1 MMPEWQFERAIL
13 AFSWLFPRI
22 ETLFIPMQRI
32 VLLGAT
38 GSIGDQTL
46 NIISRYPDLFQ
57 VVGMSA
63 RANGE
68 KLLERAD
75 EFQVETLYLAEG
87 KRHDERQVEKM
98 EDLIDESIDHLIVGD
113 HGLQSFQTVLKALAL
128 RKRVSIANK
137 ELLIA
142 HGQDLVYFAREQQA
156 ELIPLDS
163 EHNGL
168 FQALKAEKLSDVRR
182 LIITASG
189 GPFRDWG
196 WNELSGVT
204 VDQVLKH
211 PTWRMGRKT
220 TVDSATLVN
229 KAFEVIE
236 THHLF
241 GIPYEQ
247 IEVRLHPQSLIHS
260 IVEFKDGNTKVLVS
274 KPDMRFPIG
283 YALFYPERAPEALT
297 GNVEGYFDFDKNLE
311 LSHVEPGRFPCF
323 DYVLSVAKEKPQYLR
338 QIIENDEFAVHSFLR
353 GEVPLTDILPL
364 LKEGIEL

>member
-1 MMPEWQFERAIL
+1 
-13 AFSWLFPRI
+13 
-22 ETLFIPMQRI
+22 MQRI

-75 EFQVETLYLAEG
+75 EFQVKKMFLAEG
-87 KRHDERQVEKM
+87 STGDERQVAMM
-98 EDLIDESIDHLIVGD
+98 EDLIDETVDHVIVGD
-113 HGLQSFQTVLKALAL
+113 HGLQSFQAVLKALAL

-142 HGQDLVYFAREQQA
+142 HGQDLVYFAQEQQA

-168 FQALKAEKLSDVRR
+168 FQALKGEKVSDVRR
-182 LIITASG
+182 LLITASG
-189 GPFRDWG
+189 GPFRDTS
-196 WNELSGVT
+196 WNELSEVS

-211 PTWRMGRKT
+211 PTWKMGRKT

-241 GIPYEQ
+241 GVPYEQ

-260 IVEFKDGNTKVLVS
+260 IVEFKDGNTKVVVS

-283 YALFYPERAPEALT
+283 YALFYPERAPEVLT
-297 GNVEGYFDFDKNLE
+297 GGREGYFDFDRHLE
-311 LSHVEPGRFPCF
+311 LSGIETGRFPCF
-323 DYVLSVAKEKPQYLR
+323 DYVMEVAQKNPLVLR
-338 QIIENDEFAVHSFLR
+338 QLIENDEFAVQSFLR
-353 GEVPLTDILPL
+353 GEIPLTDILPL
-364 LKEGIEL
+364 LKEGIDL

>member
-1 MMPEWQFERAIL
+1 
-13 AFSWLFPRI
+13 
-22 ETLFIPMQRI
+22 MQRI
-32 VLLGAT
+32 ALLGAT
-38 GSIGDQTL
+38 GSIGDQVL
-46 NIISRYPDLFQ
+46 NIVSRYPDLFK
-57 VVGMSA
+57 VIAMSA
-63 RANGE
+63 KSNGE

-75 EFQVETLYLAEG
+75 QFGAELLYLHDG
-87 KRHDERQVEKM
+87 KTGDERQVLKM
-98 EDLIDESIDHLIVGD
+98 EELIDESVDHVIVGD
-113 HGLQSFQTVLKALAL
+113 HGLNSFQSVLKALAM

-137 ELLIA
+137 ELIIA
-142 HGQDLVYFAREQQA
+142 HGQDLVYFAQEQQA

-168 FQALKAEKLSDVRR
+168 FQALKGEKLMNVRR
-182 LIITASG
+182 MIITASG
-189 GPFRDWG
+189 GPFRDVA
-196 WNELSGVT
+196 WNDLSTVT
-204 VDQVLKH
+204 VEQVLKH
-211 PTWRMGRKT
+211 PTWKMGRKT

-260 IVEFKDGNTKVLVS
+260 IVEFSDGNTKIVAS

-283 YALFYPERAPEALT
+283 YAMFYPERAPESLT
-297 GNVEGYFDFDKNLE
+297 GTNEGYFDFDRNLE
-311 LSHVEPGRFPCF
+311 LSHVETGRFPCF

-338 QIIENDEFAVHSFLR
+338 QLIENDEFAVHSFLR

-364 LKEGIEL
+364 LKEGLE

>member
-1 MMPEWQFERAIL
+1 
-13 AFSWLFPRI
+13 
-22 ETLFIPMQRI
+22 MQRI

-57 VVGMSA
+57 VVAMSA
-63 RANGE
+63 KANGE
-68 KLLERAD
+68 KLVERAD
-75 EFQVETLYLAEG
+75 EFKVERFFLTDGATG
-87 KRHDERQVEKM
+87 DERQVNKM
-98 EDLIDESIDHLIVGD
+98 EDLVDEAIDHVIVGD
-113 HGLQSFQTVLKALAL
+113 HGLQSFQTVLKALAM

-142 HGQDLVYFAREQQA
+142 HGQDLVYFAQEQQA

-168 FQALKAEKLSDVRR
+168 FQALKGERISDVRR

-189 GPFRDWG
+189 GPFRDRNWS
-196 WNELSGVT
+196 ELREVT
-204 VDQVLKH
+204 VEQVLKH
-211 PTWRMGRKT
+211 PTWTMGRKT

-247 IEVRLHPQSLIHS
+247 IEVRLHPQSIIHS
-260 IVEFKDGNTKVLVS
+260 IVEFQDGNTKMVAS

-283 YALFYPERAPEALT
+283 YALFSPQRAPEVLT
-297 GNVEGYFDFDKNLE
+297 GDQSGYVDFDRPLE
-311 LSHVEPGRFPCF
+311 LSQIEAGRFPCF
-323 DYVLSVAKEKPQYLR
+323 DFVLEVAKKNPLALR
-338 QIIENDEFAVHSFLR
+338 QLIENDEFAVHSFLR
-353 GEVPLTDILPL
+353 GEIPMTDILPL
-364 LKEGIEL
+364 LHEGIEL

>member
-1 MMPEWQFERAIL
+1 
-13 AFSWLFPRI
+13 
-22 ETLFIPMQRI
+22 MQRI
-32 VLLGAT
+32 ALLGAT
-38 GSIGDQTL
+38 GSIGDQVLSIVT
-46 NIISRYPDLFQ
+46 RYPDLFK
-57 VVGMSA
+57 VIAMSA
-63 RANGE
+63 KSNGE

-75 EFQVETLYLAEG
+75 QFGAELLYLLEG
-87 KRHDERQVEKM
+87 KTGDERQVLKM
-98 EDLIDESIDHLIVGD
+98 EELIDESVDHVIVGD
-113 HGLQSFQTVLKALAL
+113 HGLNCFQSVLKALAM

-137 ELLIA
+137 ELIIA
-142 HGQDLVYFAREQQA
+142 HGQDLVYFAQEQQA

-168 FQALKAEKLSDVRR
+168 FQALKGEKMTNVRR
-182 LIITASG
+182 MIITASG
-189 GPFRDWG
+189 GPFRDTA
-196 WNELSGVT
+196 WNDLSAVT
-204 VDQVLKH
+204 VEQVLKH
-211 PTWRMGRKT
+211 PTWKMGRKT

-247 IEVRLHPQSLIHS
+247 IEVRLHPQSLLHS
-260 IVEFKDGNTKVLVS
+260 IVEFSDGNTKIVAS

-283 YALFYPERAPEALT
+283 YSMFYPERAPESLSGT
-297 GNVEGYFDFDKNLE
+297 NEGYFDFDRSLE

-338 QIIENDEFAVHSFLR
+338 QLLENDEFAVHSFLR
-353 GEVPLTDILPL
+353 GEIPLTDILPL

>member
-1 MMPEWQFERAIL
+1 
-13 AFSWLFPRI
+13 
-22 ETLFIPMQRI
+22 MQRI

-38 GSIGDQTL
+38 GSIGDQVL
-46 NIISRYPDLFQ
+46 NIVSRYPDLFQ

-63 RANGE
+63 KSNGE

-75 EFQVETLYLAEG
+75 AFEVQKIFLAEG
-87 KRHDERQVEKM
+87 ATGDERQVMKM
-98 EDLIDESIDHLIVGD
+98 EDLVEESVDHLIVGD
-113 HGLQSFQTVLKALAL
+113 HGLQSFQTVLKTIAM

-137 ELLIA
+137 ELLIV
-142 HGQDLVYFAREQQA
+142 HGQDLVYFAQEQQV
-156 ELIPLDS
+156 ELIPVDS

-168 FQALKAEKLSDVRR
+168 FQALKGEKVSDVRR
-182 LIITASG
+182 MIITASG
-189 GPFRDWG
+189 GPFRDRG
-196 WNELSGVT
+196 WDELKQVK
-204 VDQVLKH
+204 VEEVLKH
-211 PTWRMGRKT
+211 PTWKMGRKT

-260 IVEFKDGNTKVLVS
+260 MVEFQDGNTKIVAS

-283 YALFYPERAPEALT
+283 FALFYPERAPESLT
-297 GNVEGYFDFDKNLE
+297 GDQTAYFDFDRNLE
-311 LSHVEPGRFPCF
+311 LAKIEPGRFPCF

-338 QIIENDEFAVHSFLR
+338 QLIENDDFAVHSFLR
-353 GEVPLTDILPL
+353 EEIPLTDILPL